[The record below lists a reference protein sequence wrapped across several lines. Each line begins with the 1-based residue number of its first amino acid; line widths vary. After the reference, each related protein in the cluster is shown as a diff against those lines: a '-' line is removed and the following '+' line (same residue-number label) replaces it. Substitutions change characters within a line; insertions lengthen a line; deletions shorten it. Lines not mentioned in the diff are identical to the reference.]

1 MKRTIFVLAVMVL
14 GACGGGGD
22 SDYAYL
28 YDPPTGDST
37 DGLYGTWGG
46 SVDSFD
52 TRWVIDA
59 DQLILAN
66 KCDSKIVGITVAA
79 DASDTGIRIL
89 ESADDGGDS
98 CFVRAM
104 PVEFTVCADP
114 EFGGD
119 YCFARDGLSMRM
131 YFTVIDYIDLVKLQ
145 D

>member
-1 MKRTIFVLAVMVL
+1 MKRIALLAVVAL
-14 GACGGGGD
+14 GACGGGGG
-22 SDYAYL
+22 SDYDYL
-28 YDPPTGDST
+28 YDAPTGDAT

-66 KCDSKIVGITVAA
+66 KCGDKIVGVTVAA

-114 EFGGD
+114 TFGGD
-119 YCFARDGLSMRM
+119 YCFVRDGQSMTM
-131 YFTVIDYIDLVKLQ
+131 YFTAVDYIDLVKLQ